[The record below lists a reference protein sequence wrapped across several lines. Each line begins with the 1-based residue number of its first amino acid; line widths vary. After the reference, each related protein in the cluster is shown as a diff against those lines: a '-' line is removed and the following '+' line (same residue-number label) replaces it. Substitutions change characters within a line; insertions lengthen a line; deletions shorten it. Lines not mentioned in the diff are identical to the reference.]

1 MDTSS
6 PAAVVHT
13 RAGEV
18 RGVVSADGVA
28 FKGIPFATAARFLPP
43 VPVQPW
49 DGVLDAVAFGPSCPQ
64 LVPAPLPGGP
74 QPIDG
79 NQSED
84 CLVLNV
90 WTPRCDPAAP
100 RPVMVWLHSGAYRSG
115 SGSDPTTDGAALAA
129 RADIVVVTVNHR
141 LDVFGYLYLGELLG
155 PEFAESGNAGTLDLV
170 EALRWVRDNIAAFGG
185 DPANVT
191 IAGASGGGHKVM
203 TLTASPRA
211 RGLFHRGIVCS
222 GGDLFRPISTEVATH
237 VARNV
242 ADSLEAL
249 GSLRET
255 LTGATPD
262 ELLDASI
269 RALHTIGHPSTV
281 NPSAWFNYGSLL
293 PVVDGEVL
301 TADPVRAIAEGGG
314 TDVPL
319 LIGTQRYDH
328 FIPGVLGNDYY
339 GGYATS
345 VTDGRLV
352 PQPWL
357 ERYGSLTDDDVLS
370 ILRPFHGDDAD
381 GIVAGYR
388 AALPGTSPSTMLGEI
403 VADADWRVPAIRLA
417 EAAASRDAQPVFM
430 YFLAQPYPPIAM
442 HHHVFLKLGAPAPFE
457 GHARGMQE
465 QIHAAWVS
473 FIRNGVPQHEHLPA
487 WPAYDLQRRA
497 TMVLDYDSRLVDD
510 PGGRERLLWDGIR

>member
-6 PAAVVHT
+6 AADVVRT

-18 RGVVSADGVA
+18 RGVVSTGGVA
-28 FKGIPFATAARFLPP
+28 FKGIPYAIAGRFLSPD
-43 VPVQPW
+43 PVQPW
-49 DGVLDAVAFGPSCPQ
+49 DGVLDALAFGPSCPQ

-90 WTPRCDPAAP
+90 WTPGCDPAAG
-100 RPVMVWLHSGAYRSG
+100 RPVLVWLHSGAYRSG

-141 LDVFGYLYLGELLG
+141 LDVFGFLYLAELLG
-155 PEFAESGNAGTLDLV
+155 PDYAESGNAGTLDLI

-203 TLTASPRA
+203 TLTASARA
-211 RGLFHRGIVCS
+211 TGLFHRGIVCS

-237 VARNV
+237 VARSIV
-242 ADSLEAL
+242 DCLDAR
-249 GSLRET
+249 GSTHET
-255 LTGATPD
+255 LIAATPAA
-262 ELLDASI
+262 LLDASI
-269 RALHTIGHPSTV
+269 RALHAEGHPSTV

-301 TADPVRAIAEGGG
+301 RADPVRAIAEGSGA
-314 TDVPL
+314 DVAL

-357 ERYGSLTDDDVLS
+357 ARYGWLTDDDLVS
-370 ILRPFHGDDAD
+370 ILRPFHGDGAD

-417 EAAASRDAQPVFM
+417 EAASSRGTAVFM

-442 HHHVFLKLGAPAPFE
+442 HHHVFLKLGAPVPFE

-473 FIRNGVPQHEHLPA
+473 FIRGGLPQHEHLPA
-487 WPAYDLQRRA
+487 WPAYDLQQRA
-497 TMVLDYDSRLVDD
+497 TMILDYDSRVVDD